1 MKQSTAIR
9 EALKKWYAMPRE
21 QAGSCQQF
29 LKRLAEELAKEV
41 K

>member
-1 MKQSTAIR
+1 MKQSAVIKD
-9 EALKKWYAMPRE
+9 ALRQWYTLPRK

-29 LKRLAEELAKEV
+29 LKRLAEELAKEG

>member
-1 MKQSTAIR
+1 MKQSAVIKD
-9 EALKKWYAMPRE
+9 ALRQWYTLPRK

-29 LKRLAEELAKEV
+29 FKRLAEELAKEG

>member
-1 MKQSTAIR
+1 MKQSKVIR
-9 EALKKWYAMPRE
+9 DALRQWYAMPRE

-29 LKRLAEELAKEV
+29 LKRLAEELAKEG